1 MGVFTFIHS
10 PQATGI
16 IEVQGGSRPQG
27 PRMPALH
34 CRFPRHIAFGR
45 PCGWCR
51 PPGLRCAGIVSH
63 QSTWRWALLGRREAQ
78 DLLSSQT
85 PLTLAKHPVCLG
97 AGELNQPHKALSSL
111 TLKERELEP
120 IMANRRT
127 FVLLSSDTST
137 MMSPRFAR
145 ESQCILM
152 YVFHASLGCPNV
164 HTECLSL
171 LCISGLNQVRSG
183 RGSWPK
189 ICTYMLYL
197 PTVPP
202 KARDDSFIMMIDH
215 NSLS

>member
-34 CRFPRHIAFGR
+34 CRFPRHLAFGR

-63 QSTWRWALLGRREAQ
+63 QSTWLWALLGRREAQ

-127 FVLLSSDTST
+127 FVLLSSDTSPWCLRGSHEKADVFWC
-137 MMSPRFAR
+137 MSFMPRLAAQTCTPNAYHY
-145 ESQCILM
+145 S
-152 YVFHASLGCPNV
+152 VFLVWNR
-164 HTECLSL
+164 
-171 LCISGLNQVRSG
+171 VRSG